1 MFDLTLIYHIVHGL
15 GALDFSHCVQLQY
28 SWASDE
34 MKQFSR
40 VNSRAFCFSNR
51 CIDAWNSLS
60 SDIVFASSVCAF
72 KNRLKRVDFS
82 NYLHVN

>member
-40 VNSRAFCFSNR
+40 VNS
-51 CIDAWNSLS
+51 L
-60 SDIVFASSVCAF
+60 IVVLMHGIVLVAILYKICVVSVC
-72 KNRLKRVDFS
+72 L
-82 NYLHVN
+82 